1 MDPMGHDDSYY
12 SIVVYCHYLKILM
25 MMMMMMMVMMVMVMT
40 IIMFIHDDIHNI
52 HIFITS

>member
-25 MMMMMMMVMMVMVMT
+25 MMMMMMVMMVMVMT
-40 IIMFIHDDIHNI
+40 IIMFIHDDIDNI